1 VKTFRI
7 LLWALVALAIIGVG
21 ALLLMNRGGADRE
34 TALSSVTSS
43 GAFGG
48 PFTLVGSDGQPFSSA
63 KLAGEPYALFFGYTQ
78 CPDVCPTTL
87 ARLVRLRR
95 QLGKGE
101 DSFRIVFVSVDPE
114 HDTPTEVGRY
124 TELFGA
130 PVIGLT
136 GSPAQIDR
144 VKKTFGIYSKKV
156 PDGDGTYTVDH
167 TATVML
173 FGKDG
178 HFVATIAPDEGDAS
192 ALGKLKRITA

>member
-1 VKTFRI
+1 MKTLRY
-7 LLWALVALAIIGVG
+7 LLWALVAVAVIALGV
-21 ALLLMNRGGADRE
+21 LLISHERSAPTPPASTQ
-34 TALSSVTSS
+34 TALTL
-43 GAFGG
+43 GG

-95 QLGKGE
+95 QLDKGDE
-101 DSFRIVFVSVDPE
+101 PFRIVFVSVDPK
-114 HDTPTEVGRY
+114 HDTPKEVGRY

-136 GSPAQIDR
+136 GSPAQIDQ
-144 VKKTFGIYSKKV
+144 VKKTFGIYSQKV
-156 PDGDGTYTVDH
+156 DNGDGTYTVDH

-178 HFVATIAPDEGDAS
+178 KFVATIAPDEDDEG